1 MPQIVLAI
9 VSKVWLYRVRKPK
22 IYYNGRSKMATVRR
36 IEPKEQ
42 PYKRK
47 RTAAYC
53 RVSTDEEIQLKS
65 LVNQRTTYQHKIEEN
80 EDWEF
85 AGLYVDTGISGT
97 HENNRDQFQALMTA
111 CRSGEIDIILTK
123 SISRFAR
130 DTVTTIERTREL
142 KALGIDVYFE
152 KENIHSLSADGE
164 LMLTLLAAFAQ
175 EESHSISDNVKIS
188 IRHGFEEGKQHIS
201 RLYGYNVKK
210 GTLTPN
216 AKQAKVVVQ
225 IFEEYLGGTS
235 ISAIA
240 TKLNKQN
247 IPAPDSERWSPSAVY
262 KVLTN
267 LRYTGDSLL
276 QKSVVYDVGG
286 HAEKNAGDI
295 DQFYIEGAH
304 EGLVSRELFDNVQ
317 AELVNPDR
325 PRKDNCN
332 WNPQFALP
340 LSGKIYC
347 SVCGEVYWHCGCE
360 SDGQDYWKCS
370 TNFPTKRCLSP
381 IVHTTYVEKKIA
393 KYGGVQNVKIIE
405 VMADGRLKAEFNDG
419 RQEEFPAEPPE
430 KKYPFSGLIH
440 CGRCGEPY
448 WAFVSDRQFLWQC
461 ASKDTN
467 KFKRAKSKSCGN
479 VNVQN
484 SFLEQIAVECG
495 GVGNIAD
502 ILVGDEIIVKLT
514 NRESRK
520 FEIERP
526 PINSIM
532 ICEICG
538 KHYVRTKGQ
547 RWRCATAQDKG
558 KKGCS
563 SKSYNQVDL
572 VSLVRECGGF
582 AKVTNVIAQANG
594 KLRIQLK
601 NGESQ
606 ERNI

>member
-1 MPQIVLAI
+1 MAI
-9 VSKVWLYRVRKPK
+9 
-22 IYYNGRSKMATVRR
+22 VRR
-36 IEPKEQ
+36 IEPIVAPPRK
-42 PYKRK
+42 K

-65 LVNQRTTYQHKIEEN
+65 LVNQRTTYQRKIEEN
-80 EDWEF
+80 PDWEF

-111 CRSGEIDIILTK
+111 CRNGEIDIILTK

-130 DTVTTIERTREL
+130 DTITTIEKTREL
-142 KALGIDVYFE
+142 KALGKDVYFE

-216 AKQAKVVVQ
+216 VEQAKVVVQ
-225 IFEEYLGGTS
+225 IFEDYLNGTS

-240 TKLNKQN
+240 TKLNKQSVS
-247 IPAPDSERWSPSAVY
+247 APDSDRWSASEVY

-267 LRYTGDSLL
+267 VRYKGDALL
-276 QKSVVYDVGG
+276 QQSVVYDVGG
-286 HAEKNAGDI
+286 HAEENAGDI
-295 DQFYIEGAH
+295 DQFYIEGSHA
-304 EGLVSRELFDNVQ
+304 GLVSRELFDNVQ
-317 AELVNPDR
+317 NELVNPDR

-332 WNPQFALP
+332 WNPEFALP

-370 TNFPTKRCLSP
+370 TNFPSKRCLSP
-381 IVHTTYVEKKIA
+381 IIHTAYIEKKIA
-393 KYGGVQNVKIIE
+393 KFGGVANVKIIE
-405 VMADGRLKAEFNDG
+405 VMADSSSKVEFNNNIV
-419 RQEEFPAEPPE
+419 EIFAAEPPE
-430 KKYPFSGLIH
+430 KKYLFSSLIH

-467 KFKRAKSKSCGN
+467 KFKKAKSTSCGN

-484 SFLEQIAVECG
+484 SFLEQIAADCG
-495 GVGNIAD
+495 GVGNILD
-502 ILVGDEIIVKLT
+502 ILVGDEITVKLKSGDT
-514 NRESRK
+514 K
-520 FEIERP
+520 IFEIERP
-526 PINSIM
+526 PLNKIM
-532 ICEICG
+532 TCEICG

-558 KKGCS
+558 KKVCN
-563 SKSYNQVDL
+563 SKTYIQADL
-572 VSLVRECGGF
+572 VSLVREYGGF
-582 AKVTNVIAQANG
+582 SEVTNVIATKDG
-594 KLRIQLK
+594 KLKIRLK

-606 ERNI
+606 ERSI

>member
-1 MPQIVLAI
+1 
-9 VSKVWLYRVRKPK
+9 
-22 IYYNGRSKMATVRR
+22 MATVRR

-53 RVSTDEEIQLKS
+53 RVSTDEELQLRS
-65 LVNQRTTYQHKIEEN
+65 LVNQRTTYQRKIEEN
-80 EDWEF
+80 PDWEF

-97 HENNRDQFQALMTA
+97 HEENRDQFQALMTA
-111 CRSGEIDIILTK
+111 CRNGEIDIILTK

-152 KENIHSLSADGE
+152 KENIHSISADGE

-175 EESHSISDNVKIS
+175 EESHSISDNVKLS

-225 IFEEYLGGTS
+225 IFEDYLSGTS

-240 TKLNKQN
+240 TKLNKSGVD
-247 IPAPDSERWSPSAVY
+247 APDSERWSASAVY

-267 LRYTGDSLL
+267 VRYKGDALL
-276 QKSVVYDVGG
+276 QQSVVYDVGG
-286 HAEKNAGDI
+286 HAAKNAGDI
-295 DQFYIEGAH
+295 DQFYIEEAH
-304 EGLVSRELFDNVQ
+304 EGIVSKELFDAVQ
-317 AELVNPDR
+317 NELANPER

-340 LSGKIYC
+340 LSGKIFC

-360 SDGQDYWKCS
+360 SDGLDYWKCS
-370 TNFPTKRCLSP
+370 TNFPSKRCLSP
-381 IVHTTYVEKKIA
+381 IVHTAYIEKKIA
-393 KYGGVQNVKIIE
+393 KFGGVANVKIIE

-419 RQEEFPAEPPE
+419 RFEEFPAEPPE

-440 CGRCGEPY
+440 CQRCGEPY

-467 KFKRAKSKSCGN
+467 KSKKAKSTSCGN

-484 SFLEQIAVECG
+484 SFLERLAADCG
-495 GVGNIAD
+495 GVGNISD
-502 ILVGDEIIVKLT
+502 ISIGDNITVKLKSG
-514 NRESRK
+514 ESRV

-538 KHYVRTKGQ
+538 KHYVRSKGQ
-547 RWRCATAQDKG
+547 RWRCATSLDKG
-558 KKGCS
+558 KKACN
-563 SKSYNQVDL
+563 SKTYSQADL
-572 VSLVRECGGF
+572 VSLVTEFGGF
-582 AKVTNVIAQANG
+582 AEVTSITATSDG
-594 KLRIQLK
+594 KLKIQLK